1 MSTVIHGVAQQTDV
15 ETRRN
20 PRDVNIRAH
29 CILLHPPC
37 QGNLHEQRS
46 SPVSNISSTR
56 CSWPRHIFATK
67 QNAQHHFG
75 RTSSLFFG
83 FRFFSILPRLFTGT
97 GQSEQCEAR
106 TERRSYIDQQA
117 HVSTS
122 GKKKKTARSRISR
135 GKERCLCFSCAAC
148 ASFSVSLSFSFYL
161 YLYFYLPFVSRVS
174 CFSLSLSLSCAEQQN
189 RGETRNERPRFVNA
203 NSSPG
208 FRDET
213 RPSTSRWT
221 TNEKSEGERERERER
236 QTGRGG
242 RERERVRAREK
253 RRRVSDVTL
262 KCLTRLWTST
272 GGDAAGVK
280 KRREGVAALDVSRSI
295 ND

>member
-174 CFSLSLSLSCAEQQN
+174 CFSLSLSLSLSLVPSN
-189 RGETRNERPRFVNA
+189 RTEEKRETSARGSSTRILLLGSATRHGRRRVDERRMKRA
-203 NSSPG
+203 
-208 FRDET
+208 
-213 RPSTSRWT
+213 
-221 TNEKSEGERERERER
+221 KERERERER
-236 QTGRGG
+236 DKRGG
-242 RERERVRAREK
+242 EGEREREGKSERKKKA
-253 RRRVSDVTL
+253 
-262 KCLTRLWTST
+262 CF
-272 GGDAAGVK
+272 GCDA
-280 KRREGVAALDVSRSI
+280 
-295 ND
+295 